1 MMDFITMTISF
12 TLAILLA
19 MGLATMIMMHP
30 RVMKW
35 YMKYVMNSMNKFD
48 NLLDEEKDNEL

>member
-12 TLAILLA
+12 TVAILLA
-19 MGLATMIMMHP
+19 MGLATCIMMQP

-35 YMKYVMNSMNKFD
+35 YMNYVMKSMNRFD
-48 NLLDEEKDNEL
+48 DLLDEQKDNEL